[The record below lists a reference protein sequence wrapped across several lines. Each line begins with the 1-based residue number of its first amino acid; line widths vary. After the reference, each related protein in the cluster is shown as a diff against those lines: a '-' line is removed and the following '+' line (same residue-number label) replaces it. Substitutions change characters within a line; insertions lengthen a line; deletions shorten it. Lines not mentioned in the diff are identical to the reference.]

1 MTALAMTTTAEPR
14 RRRIEDLPDSPAA
27 DYARVARAVEYLG
40 ANWHEHPSLDE
51 VAAHV
56 RLSPAHFQRL
66 FTRWA
71 GISPKQFIQAITL
84 DNARDMLRSSA
95 SVLDA
100 AYEVGLS
107 GPGRLHDLFVAY
119 EAMTPGDYK
128 AGGEGLE
135 IAWGFHDSPF
145 GTTLAMA
152 TDRGLAGIA
161 FADGGP
167 EGRARAL
174 ADMMARWPRAR
185 FVEEPARTAPYV
197 AHGFDPRRWSADR
210 PLKVV
215 LIGSEFDVT
224 VWQTLLRIPA
234 GCVVTYSDIA
244 AHIGRPKAA
253 RAVGTAV
260 GRNPVSF
267 VVPCHRVLR
276 KSGELGGYHWG
287 LTRKRAIIGWESAR
301 AGNA

>member
-1 MTALAMTTTAEPR
+1 MMAPAMTTPADSTRPR
-14 RRRIEDLPDSPAA
+14 SDVPSPAT
-27 DYARVARAVEYLG
+27 DYARVARAIEYLG
-40 ANWHEHPSLDE
+40 AHWHEQPSLED
-51 VAAHV
+51 VADHV

-107 GPGRLHDLFVAY
+107 GPGRLHDLFVTY

-135 IAWGFHDSPF
+135 IAYGFHQSPF
-145 GTTLAMA
+145 GTCLAMV

-161 FADGGP
+161 FSDDDGP
-167 EGRARAL
+167 EARASTL
-174 ADMMARWPRAR
+174 ADMKGRWPRAGY
-185 FVEEPARTAPYV
+185 VEDSSRTGPYV
-197 AHGFDPRRWSADR
+197 QRCFDPRRWSADR

-215 LIGSEFDVT
+215 LIGSQFDVT
-224 VWQTLLRIPA
+224 VWRTLLRIPRDRA
-234 GCVVTYSDIA
+234 VTYSDVA
-244 AHIGRPKAA
+244 AHIGKPRAV

-267 VVPCHRVLR
+267 VVPCHRVMR

-287 LTRKRAIIGWESAR
+287 LTRKQAIIGWEAAL
-301 AGNA
+301 AGGA